1 MAYDESLRSITLKAD
16 ATVGI
21 YTGVPG
27 TPGAA
32 NPNSGKQYHF
42 LKVTGV
48 GQVGLANA
56 TDTAVVGV
64 LQNKPQGVGHAATVG
79 FHGVTRV
86 VSDVAITAGSLI
98 KVSADGQA
106 AVTGSGPTVG
116 IALTTT
122 AAAGDLVSVLL
133 TVGA

>member
-1 MAYDESLRSITLKAD
+1 MNAD
-16 ATVGI
+16 ASVGL

-32 NPNSGKQYHF
+32 NPNAGKQYHF
-42 LKVTGV
+42 VKVTGSHT
-48 GQVGLANA
+48 VGLAA
-56 TDTAVVGV
+56 AADTNVIGV

-79 FHGVTRV
+79 FQGVSRV
-86 VSDVAITAGSLI
+86 VSDVAIPAGSPI

-106 AVTGSGPTVG
+106 ALAGAGPTVG

-133 TVGA
+133 AGF

>member
-1 MAYDESLRSITLKAD
+1 VAYEESLRSITLNAD
-16 ATVGI
+16 SSIGI

-27 TPGAA
+27 TAGAA

-42 LKVTGV
+42 VKVTGV
-48 GQVGLANA
+48 HICGLADADDLN
-56 TDTAVVGV
+56 VVGV

-79 FHGVTRV
+79 FQGVSKV
-86 VSDVAITAGSLI
+86 VSDVAITAGSPI

-106 AVTGSGPTVG
+106 ALAGSGPTVG

-133 TVGA
+133 KLA